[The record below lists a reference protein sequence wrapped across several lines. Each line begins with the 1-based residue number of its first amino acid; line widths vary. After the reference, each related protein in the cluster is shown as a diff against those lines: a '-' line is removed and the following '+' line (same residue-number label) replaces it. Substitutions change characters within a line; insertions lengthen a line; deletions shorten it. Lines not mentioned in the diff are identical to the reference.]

1 MAIAITG
8 AVSGTSKGK
17 LCQELGF
24 ESLKGRRWLRR
35 LYYLYKIVN
44 TKQPAYLYYFIP
56 PFQTSSCNKGCI
68 YEPFS
73 RTVSFKSSFLPYAIT
88 EWNKFDSKIRN
99 AETYA
104 SFRKMLLNLTRPI
117 ENSTYKIYD
126 PLGLKLLTRL
136 KLGFSHLSEPKLK
149 HNFVD
154 PLHPLCSCSLETE
167 STLHS
172 FLRFQNYTTLRTAL
186 INDLKNIN
194 DAIMRLN
201 ESNLLHVMLYGS
213 KNFDKNMNISI
224 LTATIKFI
232 KDTETFDQPPF

>member
-1 MAIAITG
+1 
-8 AVSGTSKGK
+8 
-17 LCQELGF
+17 
-24 ESLKGRRWLRR
+24 
-35 LYYLYKIVN
+35 
-44 TKQPAYLYYFIP
+44 
-56 PFQTSSCNKGCI
+56 
-68 YEPFS
+68 
-73 RTVSFKSSFLPYAIT
+73 
-88 EWNKFDSKIRN
+88 
-99 AETYA
+99 
-104 SFRKMLLNLTRPI
+104 MLLNLTRSI

-154 PLHPLCSCSLETE
+154 PFHPLCSCSLETE

-194 DAIMRLN
+194 DAIMPLN
-201 ESNLLHVMLYGS
+201 ESNLLRVMLYGS

-224 LTATIKFI
+224 LTASIKFI

>member
-1 MAIAITG
+1 M
-8 AVSGTSKGK
+8 
-17 LCQELGF
+17 
-24 ESLKGRRWLRR
+24 
-35 LYYLYKIVN
+35 
-44 TKQPAYLYYFIP
+44 
-56 PFQTSSCNKGCI
+56 
-68 YEPFS
+68 
-73 RTVSFKSSFLPYAIT
+73 SFKSSFLPYTIT

-104 SFRKMLLNLTRPI
+104 SFRKMLLNLTRSI

-126 PLGLKLLTRL
+126 PLGLKLLSRL
-136 KLGFSHLSEPKLK
+136 KLGFSHLSEPKFK

-194 DAIMRLN
+194 DAIMPLN
-201 ESNLLHVMLYGS
+201 ESNLLRVMLYGS

-224 LTATIKFI
+224 LTASIKFI